1 MSDWINYKN
10 KRVVITGC
18 FSGMGEATARLLL
31 SLGAEVHGLDYKPS
45 SLDLASFK
53 LTDLRDPA
61 SIDAAANGIVGR
73 VDALFNCAGV
83 PSTFAPMDVF
93 KVNYIGPRRLTD
105 RLLPQM
111 SEGSAI
117 ACIASTAG
125 FAWAR
130 RLERV
135 KTLIAQSSYEAAVSW
150 CEEHLQTD
158 KDAYTFSK
166 QAIIVWTLI
175 SSASLIK
182 RGVRMNC
189 ILPGPTSTPFMEQQS
204 TITPGAAIDAFT
216 QPINRRSSPEEQA
229 GPLVFLNSDAASYIN
244 GVALPV
250 DGGFM
255 GGIASGEL
263 DLAKLFSA
271 NPKVSAQPSAPSK

>member
-1 MSDWINYKN
+1 MSDALSYKN

-31 SLGAEVHGLDYKPS
+31 SLGAEVHGLDYKTPA
-45 SLDLASFK
+45 LDLASFTP
-53 LTDLRDPA
+53 TDLRDPA
-61 SIDAAANGIVGR
+61 AIDAAADAIEGPI
-73 VDALFNCAGV
+73 DALFNCAGV
-83 PSTFAPMDVF
+83 PSTFAPIDVF

-105 RLLPQM
+105 RLLPRIK
-111 SEGSAI
+111 SGGAI

-125 FAWAR
+125 FAWMR
-130 RLERV
+130 RLETVRALV
-135 KTLIAQSSYEAAVSW
+135 EIPTYEDAVTW
-150 CEEHLQTD
+150 CEAHLQSD
-158 KDAYTFSK
+158 PDAYTFSK
-166 QAIIVWTLI
+166 QTVIVWTLTN
-175 SSASLIK
+175 SATLIK

-189 ILPGPTSTPFMEQQS
+189 ILPGPTSTPFMDQQS
-204 TITPGAAIDAFT
+204 TITPDAAIDAFT

-229 GPLVFLNSDAASYIN
+229 GPLVFLNSDAASYVN

-255 GGIASGEL
+255 GAVATGVI

-271 NPKVSAQPSAPSK
+271 NPKVN